1 MMLIAQQQRGALLCK
16 SFKAWKELGYSVKK
30 GEHGMEVY
38 VHTPITILK
47 IDDGDIPY
55 SKASKEQQA
64 AYDVGEIEGEK
75 LSYFKKGYT
84 FDITQTNFPPE
95 KYPKLLDRGIPS
107 EFHRSCTN
115 ILKEYCEENLGLKV
129 FLQDQE
135 QNIKGVS
142 LYGYHSPS
150 EHEIHIAST
159 LQDTAAFSTL
169 THEFGHALAHG
180 SVEESLNTNLHQK
193 EFEADVMSIM
203 FCQHY
208 GLEITDERK
217 SHLSGH
223 YKDWKKSDPNNFHPD
238 KSMRKMFDLFREHST
253 VLDQKIVKAF
263 PELATKLLPQELEVN
278 SEKKKVVNK
287 TAKRK
292 PKKKKTPRL

>member
-1 MMLIAQQQRGALLCK
+1 M
-16 SFKAWKELGYSVKK
+16 
-30 GEHGMEVY
+30 
-38 VHTPITILK
+38 
-47 IDDGDIPY
+47 
-55 SKASKEQQA
+55 
-64 AYDVGEIEGEK
+64 
-75 LSYFKKGYT
+75 
-84 FDITQTNFPPE
+84 
-95 KYPKLLDRGIPS
+95 
-107 EFHRSCTN
+107 
-115 ILKEYCEENLGLKV
+115 
-129 FLQDQE
+129 
-135 QNIKGVS
+135 
-142 LYGYHSPS
+142 
-150 EHEIHIAST
+150 
-159 LQDTAAFSTL
+159 
-169 THEFGHALAHG
+169 
-180 SVEESLNTNLHQK
+180 HQK

-253 VLDQKIVKAF
+253 VLDKKIVKAF

>member
-1 MMLIAQQQRGALLCK
+1 MYKRQ
-16 SFKAWKELGYSVKK
+16 
-30 GEHGMEVY
+30 
-38 VHTPITILK
+38 
-47 IDDGDIPY
+47 
-55 SKASKEQQA
+55 
-64 AYDVGEIEGEK
+64 
-75 LSYFKKGYT
+75 
-84 FDITQTNFPPE
+84 
-95 KYPKLLDRGIPS
+95 LLDRGIPS

>member
-1 MMLIAQQQRGALLCK
+1 MDIDTLIERQEVLVENQKQLLSAMVSTLDLMKAEKLRQEIDQEIAFDEPNKTVDQEEDPRVQKHKIIALK
-16 SFKAWKELGYSVKK
+16 NGYTPEDV
-30 GEHGMEVY
+30 EEV
-38 VHTPITILK
+38 
-47 IDDGDIPY
+47 
-55 SKASKEQQA
+55 ASIYRSYYESL
-64 AYDVGEIEGEK
+64 DEIEADLAAEG
-75 LSYFKKGYT
+75 
-84 FDITQTNFPPE
+84 
-95 KYPKLLDRGIPS
+95 
-107 EFHRSCTN
+107 
-115 ILKEYCEENLGLKV
+115 
-129 FLQDQE
+129 
-135 QNIKGVS
+135 
-142 LYGYHSPS
+142 
-150 EHEIHIAST
+150 
-159 LQDTAAFSTL
+159 TAAFSTL

>member
-1 MMLIAQQQRGALLCK
+1 MCHMLLL
-16 SFKAWKELGYSVKK
+16 
-30 GEHGMEVY
+30 
-38 VHTPITILK
+38 
-47 IDDGDIPY
+47 
-55 SKASKEQQA
+55 
-64 AYDVGEIEGEK
+64 
-75 LSYFKKGYT
+75 
-84 FDITQTNFPPE
+84 
-95 KYPKLLDRGIPS
+95 
-107 EFHRSCTN
+107 
-115 ILKEYCEENLGLKV
+115 
-129 FLQDQE
+129 
-135 QNIKGVS
+135 
-142 LYGYHSPS
+142 
-150 EHEIHIAST
+150 
-159 LQDTAAFSTL
+159 
-169 THEFGHALAHG
+169 LAHG

>member
-1 MMLIAQQQRGALLCK
+1 M
-16 SFKAWKELGYSVKK
+16 
-30 GEHGMEVY
+30 
-38 VHTPITILK
+38 TI
-47 IDDGDIPY
+47 
-55 SKASKEQQA
+55 
-64 AYDVGEIEGEK
+64 
-75 LSYFKKGYT
+75 
-84 FDITQTNFPPE
+84 
-95 KYPKLLDRGIPS
+95 
-107 EFHRSCTN
+107 
-115 ILKEYCEENLGLKV
+115 
-129 FLQDQE
+129 
-135 QNIKGVS
+135 
-142 LYGYHSPS
+142 
-150 EHEIHIAST
+150 
-159 LQDTAAFSTL
+159 
-169 THEFGHALAHG
+169 
-180 SVEESLNTNLHQK
+180 SLNTNLHQK

-263 PELATKLLPQELEVN
+263 PELATRLLPQELEVN

>member
-1 MMLIAQQQRGALLCK
+1 MNM
-16 SFKAWKELGYSVKK
+16 
-30 GEHGMEVY
+30 
-38 VHTPITILK
+38 K
-47 IDDGDIPY
+47 I
-55 SKASKEQQA
+55 KVRREA
-64 AYDVGEIEGEK
+64 AK
-75 LSYFKKGYT
+75 
-84 FDITQTNFPPE
+84 
-95 KYPKLLDRGIPS
+95 
-107 EFHRSCTN
+107 CTN
-115 ILKEYCEENLGLKV
+115 CGKINEFYYLSDFSYGERLVLFHNGMSYAYINLLKDDVYNDFIDKVKSIL
-129 FLQDQE
+129 
-135 QNIKGVS
+135 
-142 LYGYHSPS
+142 
-150 EHEIHIAST
+150 
-159 LQDTAAFSTL
+159 
-169 THEFGHALAHG
+169 
-180 SVEESLNTNLHQK
+180 NLHQK